1 MVTTAIATSNPSP
14 VLVRVTAS
22 HADIMVTVDG
32 QVGFSIAPGDVVRI
46 GRAPRPVRLVRF
58 GRDRFYRELRERL
71 GQGKAYTIPGEGG
84 LDA

>member
-1 MVTTAIATSNPSP
+1 
-14 VLVRVTAS
+14 
-22 HADIMVTVDG
+22 
-32 QVGFSIAPGDVVRI
+32 VRI